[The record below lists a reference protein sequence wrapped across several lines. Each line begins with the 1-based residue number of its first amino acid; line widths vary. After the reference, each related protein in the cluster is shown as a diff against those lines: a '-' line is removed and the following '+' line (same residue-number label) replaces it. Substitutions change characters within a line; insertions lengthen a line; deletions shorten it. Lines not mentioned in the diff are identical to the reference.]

1 MASLND
7 AERAREQTSEL
18 LRELGAH
25 AISVEEEP
33 AEAPDG
39 GAPGGGVPAR
49 RHRRRRGFAVVAW
62 FSEEPPAT
70 LPEHLEVRVGTRTKA
85 VPLRARRSERFR
97 AE

>member
-1 MASLND
+1 MASLTD

-33 AEAPDG
+33 DGAPEG
-39 GAPGGGVPAR
+39 GVPGGGVLAR

-62 FSEEPPAT
+62 FTGEPPAT
-70 LPEHLEVRVGTRTKA
+70 LPEHVEVRVGTRTKA